1 MSPYGGA
8 IDTNDK
14 GDFTLNRTLGAS
26 TDAGD
31 LSEALAHRWSFKNGS
46 LVDSIGGLTAV
57 TNGAVDL
64 EDGAVRLKGL
74 ARGLSCVNLG
84 TTLLPTN
91 GFGATIEL
99 WVTPLSYKSWARVI
113 AFGSGTGTSKDI
125 YLSFNNGKSTDDAR
139 SHFRIYG
146 SGTDEYATTTA
157 MPPGRTY
164 HVAIVLDPQLD
175 GRFIDILRA
184 VPNAKIG
191 NDVFFPYDFCHIFL
205 RFNFIHHPAV
215 FRAMIMQLQ
224 PLNFLIQSFG
234 VLQIGEFFKMLVIDH
249 FHISRIRKTPE
260 RFFQCFHLILHKPER
275 TPAFAKTAFF
285 PVHIGQE
292 SLQIPSRSSIRI

>member
-1 MSPYGGA
+1 M
-8 IDTNDK
+8 K
-14 GDFTLNRTLGAS
+14 NRPNPRN
-26 TDAGD
+26 D

-46 LVDSIGGLTAV
+46 LVDSVGGLTAV

-74 ARGLSCVNLG
+74 ARGQSCVNLG

-99 WVTPLSYKSWARVI
+99 WVTPLTYKSWARVI

-125 YLSFNNGKSTDDAR
+125 YLSFNNGKSTADAL

-146 SGTDEYATTTA
+146 SGTDVYATTTA

-175 GRFIDILRA
+175 GRF
-184 VPNAKIG
+184 
-191 NDVFFPYDFCHIFL
+191 
-205 RFNFIHHPAV
+205 
-215 FRAMIMQLQ
+215 
-224 PLNFLIQSFG
+224 LNTAYISDAATGELLEAIQEASNVG
-234 VLQIGEFFKMLVIDH
+234 W
-249 FHISRIRKTPE
+249 
-260 RFFQCFHLILHKPER
+260 
-275 TPAFAKTAFF
+275 TPAEVAQTNGCWLGHSHSTSDVDPDARYAL
-285 PVHIGQE
+285 V
-292 SLQIPSRSSIRI
+292 